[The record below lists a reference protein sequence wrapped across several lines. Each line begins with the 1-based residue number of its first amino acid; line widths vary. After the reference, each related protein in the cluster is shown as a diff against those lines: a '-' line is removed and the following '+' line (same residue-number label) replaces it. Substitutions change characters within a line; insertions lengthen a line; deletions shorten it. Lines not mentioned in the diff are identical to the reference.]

1 MEREI
6 KVLQEKA
13 TRDIDGARTLEE
25 LEEVRRRYLGR
36 KGALAQFIKRL
47 GTAPQEVRPL
57 LGQQINRLR
66 EELENLYASR
76 MRALEE
82 EALQRRLAEE
92 TLDITLPG
100 RRRKIGR
107 LHILTRTVREIQEIF
122 LRMGFEVV
130 EGPEVEIELYNFERL
145 NVPRDHPARDM
156 QDTFYLEGN
165 PDWLLRTHTTAVD
178 VRVMEGRRPPMRVLS
193 TGHCYRRDAPDAS
206 HSPMFHQADGFM
218 VGEGVTFADLK
229 GVLMTFAREFFGP
242 QTRTRFRPSFFPFT
256 EPSAEME
263 ISCVFCGGKGC
274 AVCGN
279 GWLEILG
286 CGMFHPRVLEMAG
299 IDPERYTAF
308 AFGMGVERPAMLKYG
323 IDDIRLYFENDL
335 RFLEQF

>member
-1 MEREI
+1 MEGEI
-6 KVLQEKA
+6 KVLQEEA
-13 TRDIDGARTLEE
+13 TRAIEGARTLEE
-25 LEEVRRRYLGR
+25 LEEARRRYLGR
-36 KGALAQFIKRL
+36 KGVLAQFIKKL
-47 GTAPQEVRPL
+47 GAAPQEVRPL
-57 LGQQINRLR
+57 LGQQVNALR
-66 EELENLYASR
+66 EELENVYAA
-76 MRALEE
+76 RARVLEE
-82 EALQRRLAEE
+82 EVLQRRLTEE

-107 LHILTRTVREIQEIF
+107 LHILTRTIREIQEIF

-130 EGPEVEIELYNFERL
+130 EGPEVEVELYNFERL

-165 PDWLLRTHTTAVD
+165 PDGLLRTHTTAVD
-178 VRVMEGRRPPMRVLS
+178 VRVMEGRQPPMRVLS

-274 AVCGN
+274 TVCGN

-323 IDDIRLYFENDL
+323 IDDIRLFFENDL